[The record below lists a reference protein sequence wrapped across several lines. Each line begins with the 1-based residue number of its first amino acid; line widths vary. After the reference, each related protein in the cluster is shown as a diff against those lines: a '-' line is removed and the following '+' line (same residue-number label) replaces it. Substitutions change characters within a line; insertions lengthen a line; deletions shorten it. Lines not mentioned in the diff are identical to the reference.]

1 MGLCWG
7 ASFLHKNSV
16 CLFFCFQFFS
26 FVSMLTFNI
35 LYICPNKYFIFQV
48 LTYPGGFEILGRLVL
63 LSYQSACIGF
73 SILLHCWPLTQKVE
87 KKTLKNHWSQWLA
100 SRTTLNSCQ
109 SHWKTIGVNGVLKKN
124 INHSKLMWNVLGL
137 KMGNHTMSLEWPAQ
151 EWPPLGG
158 SLVTKDSK
166 VSATNAF
173 LALCGKYEQ

>member
-63 LSYQSACIGF
+63 LSYQPAHWIF
-73 SILLHCWPLTQKVE
+73 HTIALL
-87 KKTLKNHWSQWLA
+87 
-100 SRTTLNSCQ
+100 
-109 SHWKTIGVNGVLKKN
+109 TIGPKSPKN
-124 INHSKLMWNVLGL
+124 IETS
-137 KMGNHTMSLEWPAQ
+137 Q
-151 EWPPLGG
+151 ELRMLSSVTINCQITKIVMNSG
-158 SLVTKDSK
+158 SQLSE
-166 VSATNAF
+166 
-173 LALCGKYEQ
+173 L